1 MSQMMM
7 EMLSSP
13 IELKKRMMQTFLVR
27 CNGVDYVLFG
37 SVISEPGSEDPLD
50 LEVFEFGGLISVD
63 EIISVLQKDPK
74 TTDAYGESI
83 Q

>member
-1 MSQMMM
+1 MSKLMMPQ
-7 EMLSSP
+7 EP
-13 IELKKRMMQTFLVR
+13 IEVTARMLQTFMVR

-37 SVISEPGSEDPLD
+37 SVISPPGSEDELD
-50 LEVFEFGGLISVD
+50 LEMFEFGGLVD
-63 EIISVLQKDPK
+63 VREIIAVLQKDPK